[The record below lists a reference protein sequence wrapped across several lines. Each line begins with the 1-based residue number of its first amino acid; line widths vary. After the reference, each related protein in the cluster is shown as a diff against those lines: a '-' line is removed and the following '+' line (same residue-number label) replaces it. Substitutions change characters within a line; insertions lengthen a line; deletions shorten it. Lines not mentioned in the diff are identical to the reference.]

1 MNYINENITKYS
13 DEELITELNRYF
25 NNLNGISYPLDLD
38 KIYYKKEW
46 IINGEPKGK
55 DKAGCYVLS
64 YKDKDMYVGI
74 SRGIFKRMK
83 QHLSENEKSAT
94 FKKKLDKYQSLFNT
108 RPEINAYPK
117 DFKFRY
123 VEITDNY
130 LLAMFEI
137 YASMKL
143 ETFWNTFKTH

>member
-1 MNYINENITKYS
+1 MRNYINENITKYS

-64 YKDKDMYVGI
+64 YKGKDMYVGI

-83 QHLSENEKSAT
+83 QHLSDNEKSAT
-94 FKKKLDKYQSLFNT
+94 FKKKMQEFKT
-108 RPEINAYPK
+108 KPENKATIRKEIDVFTNG
-117 DFKFRY
+117 FKFRY

-143 ETFWNTFKTH
+143 ETF

>member
-1 MNYINENITKYS
+1 
-13 DEELITELNRYF
+13 
-25 NNLNGISYPLDLD
+25 
-38 KIYYKKEW
+38 
-46 IINGEPKGK
+46 
-55 DKAGCYVLS
+55 
-64 YKDKDMYVGI
+64 MYVGI

-94 FKKKLDKYQSLFNT
+94 FYKKMQKFQTNKKNKDII
-108 RPEINAYPK
+108 REEIDAFPNG
-117 DFKFRY
+117 FKFRY
-123 VEITDNY
+123 VEIKDNY